1 MAIDTP
7 SKPEAESPS
16 APTIAT
22 RPPSGAVP
30 DRRAALARAV
40 VAILAKT
47 VRDEHRLTI
56 QLDGDADSRGEAG
69 LAADTAAGARVQA
82 VLDQLLDG
90 AGGAL
95 DHLAGG
101 DLADQLRRQRADALR
116 LMSSHGQQIFQRV
129 RAVQCHARRVL
140 RVSDYI
146 GRAHAE

>member
-47 VRDEHRLTI
+47 VRDDQI
-56 QLDGDADSRGEAG
+56 ASDAVIDIASI
-69 LAADTAAGARVQA
+69 ADARVLQTPA
-82 VLDQLLDG
+82 PLP
-90 AGGAL
+90 A
-95 DHLAGG
+95 
-101 DLADQLRRQRADALR
+101 
-116 LMSSHGQQIFQRV
+116 HG
-129 RAVQCHARRVL
+129 
-140 RVSDYI
+140 S
-146 GRAHAE
+146 